1 MKQPLAGKGV
11 VVTRPA
17 HQAEPLARAIAAAGG
32 RAILFPAIE
41 IRDVEDLTPFMRV
54 VDELEEFDLAVFISP
69 NAAERAIG
77 MILARR
83 TLPAGLRIA
92 AIGGGGLR
100 ALAARG
106 VTGVIAPEARYD
118 SETLLE
124 LPEVATARRVAIF
137 RGAGGREH
145 LGEALRARGA
155 TVAYAECY
163 RRCRP
168 EADPKPLLD
177 AWSRKQVDAV
187 AVTSSEGLRNVFEMV
202 TSAGHAYLQGTP
214 LFAPHPRIAQAA
226 RELGVR
232 TVVVTGPGDE
242 GLLTGLAAFFGA
254 NAHRP

>member
-1 MKQPLAGKGV
+1 MKGPLAGKGV

-17 HQAEPLARAIAAAGG
+17 HQAESLARAIEAAGG

-41 IRDVEDLTPFMRV
+41 VRDVEDLAPFMRV

-83 TLPAGLRIA
+83 ELPPGLRIA
-92 AIGGGGLR
+92 AIGGGGVR

-106 VTGVIAPEARYD
+106 ITGVIAPEARYD

-124 LPEVATARRVAIF
+124 LPEVAAARRVAIF

-168 EADPKPLLD
+168 ESDPRPLLE

-187 AVTSSEGLRNVFEMV
+187 TVTSSEGLRNVFEMV
-202 TSAGHAYLQGTP
+202 ASAGHAPLQGTP

-226 RELGVR
+226 GDLGVR

-242 GLLTGLAAFFGA
+242 GLLEGMAHFFSKA
-254 NAHRP
+254 